1 MSHHLHY
8 YGLSVLGSV
17 MQGGSVHIWLSSI
30 ASARPARR
38 CLTWC
43 ILAKVLREH
52 GCLAAH
58 QFDLVLA
65 NIAVST
71 EAIRDLRGP
80 ADEKSEAT
88 HDPSRSAA
96 GIARRPDCT
105 SHFCKG
111 ACLELGKCTGFTHG
125 MVKEH
130 SRTFNTVPSVRAFS
144 LPFWAVPRTCKLRG
158 QGAVLASSGA
168 DL

>member
-1 MSHHLHY
+1 MSHPARLQRTRQRRHWMFHRSHY
-8 YGLSVLGSV
+8 CGLSVLGSV
-17 MQGGSVHIWLSSI
+17 MQGGCVPIWLSSI

-38 CLTWC
+38 CLTC
-43 ILAKVLREH
+43 CTLAKVLREH

-65 NIAVST
+65 NIAD
-71 EAIRDLRGP
+71 AIRDLRGP
-80 ADEKSEAT
+80 ADDKSEAK

-111 ACLELGKCTGFTHG
+111 ACLELGKCTGFTHR

-130 SRTFNTVPSVRAFS
+130 SRTFNTIPSVRALS
-144 LPFWAVPRTCKLRG
+144 LPFWAVPRTCKG
-158 QGAVLASSGA
+158 
-168 DL
+168 